1 MHEKLVSLLNT
12 QIREEFYSAYLYLDF
27 ANFYEAKGL
36 HGFAHW
42 FKVQA
47 KEELDHGMLLY
58 QYLQNNNGAVV
69 FETIASPKEKCDT
82 LAKPLY
88 LSLEHEQFVTSS
100 INHIYDIARDCN
112 DYRLQIFLNWFI
124 KEQAEEE
131 NSAQDLITR
140 MELFGKDAK
149 GLYILDGEL
158 KMRKYSPVDY
168 DFD

>member
-1 MHEKLVSLLNT
+1 MHEKLVSLINT

-47 KEELDHGMLLY
+47 KEELDHGMLFY
-58 QYLQNNNGAVV
+58 QYLQNNNAPVV
-69 FETIASPKEKCDT
+69 FDTIGAPKKKYDS

-88 LSLEHEQFVTSS
+88 MALEHEQFVTSS
-100 INHIYDIARDCN
+100 INHIYDEARAAK
-112 DYRLQIFLNWFI
+112 DYRVMILLHWFI

-131 NSAQDLITR
+131 TTAQDLITR
-140 MELFGKDAK
+140 MELFGGEGK
-149 GLYILDGEL
+149 GLYIFDEEL
-158 KMRKYSPVDY
+158 NGRQYTPVDY
-168 DFD
+168 NFD